1 GYARSRAC
9 PARHRSQVAAPGRR
23 QHRRSLCRRAG
34 RRTVSRQRQYPGIQI
49 VGSFQ
54 SPAAAPAQTPAA
66 QKADEP
72 AHGRGEARGGHDR
85 AARAVFQRARPR
97 QSRARPR
104 ARQAQGRPAPGR
116 ARPRLAAQQG
126 TPLALARSVIGFG
139 SHTMRRAAAISL
151 LLVSIPKTSF
161 ANAGIP
167 LIVVFLPPLWIAL
180 PVVIIVEAIV
190 VARFLDVPFWRAIA
204 PVTAGNIAS
213 TIGGIPLLWIMIVLM
228 QLLLPRL
235 GIPFPAIG
243 WLLPYEEDLW
253 WMVPAALIVF
263 AVPCFLISVAI
274 EAPINRLGL

>member
-1 GYARSRAC
+1 
-9 PARHRSQVAAPGRR
+9 
-23 QHRRSLCRRAG
+23 
-34 RRTVSRQRQYPGIQI
+34 
-49 VGSFQ
+49 
-54 SPAAAPAQTPAA
+54 
-66 QKADEP
+66 
-72 AHGRGEARGGHDR
+72 
-85 AARAVFQRARPR
+85 
-97 QSRARPR
+97 
-104 ARQAQGRPAPGR
+104 
-116 ARPRLAAQQG
+116 
-126 TPLALARSVIGFG
+126 
-139 SHTMRRAAAISL
+139 MRRAAAISL

-180 PVVIIVEAIV
+180 PVVIIVETIV

-274 EAPINRLGL
+274 EAPINRLGLSGMRSKLVWKATIASNAYSYAVLAVLIGAALILDLRMEWAEVIVSPALGWFGEILFKFVRSLPLSG